1 MPQFIEDAM
10 KHQANVIIINLNLK
24 KNELIKL
31 IKKDIE
37 LLILL
42 KENLNFAKENLFN
55 SSFEKQYQNKDIV
68 ILKRTKVDL

>member
-1 MPQFIEDAM
+1 M
-10 KHQANVIIINLNLK
+10 
-24 KNELIKL
+24 
-31 IKKDIE
+31 E